1 MPEVAPGVGAGTAVQ
16 DMRDISV
23 AGGKVYPQIDDP
35 KDVHSKQG
43 HLELPVTLS
52 PVVFSSDEASLEAK
66 VPVFLPQRGAR
77 LKCRNM
83 DHAVVQKT
91 LNPKPLNPK
100 P

>member
-52 PVVFSSDEASLEAK
+52 PVVFSGDEASLEAK

-83 DHAVVQKT
+83 DHVSCPE
-91 LNPKPLNPK
+91 NPKPLNPK